1 MPDPVNCSKAV
12 DLVACVALFGSPQPH
27 KSQCYN
33 ARNRMKQNLTKP
45 NSAWV
50 VSIFSWF
57 QFIVPAACSRS
68 AACRKETG
76 RPVSLGTGTPKPSQS
91 WSTLYPSFNMFALL
105 STYLQGTKLRATKA
119 VKSICFLGSSLY
131 RFTSLVP
138 FQTIAIDLE
147 VHFNSLPHQR

>member
-27 KSQCYN
+27 KVTVLQ
-33 ARNRMKQNLTKP
+33 RKEQIETKP

-57 QFIVPAACSRS
+57 QFIVPAACCRS
-68 AACRKETG
+68 TACRKKTG
-76 RPVSLGTGTPKPSQS
+76 YPVSLGTSTPKPSQS

-119 VKSICFLGSSLY
+119 VKSKIF
-131 RFTSLVP
+131 RF
-138 FQTIAIDLE
+138 
-147 VHFNSLPHQR
+147 R